1 MYLHNSQERVCPHSS
16 VANCPQASLTPGIT
30 TKEIKSSRFSTCTL
44 GQFANMLVSVQA
56 FTENLIRLDRRT
68 GNSSIRQGKAQSTIK
83 VIWQTSWFQIF
94 NAQLAVKV
102 MIDGLGFQE
111 IAFNSSVVS
120 ERMGGGG

>member
-1 MYLHNSQERVCPHSS
+1 
-16 VANCPQASLTPGIT
+16 
-30 TKEIKSSRFSTCTL
+30 
-44 GQFANMLVSVQA
+44 MLVSVQA

-102 MIDGLGFQE
+102 MTDGLGFQE